1 MSSPIRMITRAE
13 TYLTDKRCLG
23 FDLRIAGRQLLN
35 FARFADDAGHEGP
48 LTVEIAESW
57 ARSAPKQAPITWARR
72 IEVVRPFAKYLQQFD
87 ASTEIPGS
95 NLFGRAHRRL
105 VPHIYTDS
113 EIQELLAAAAELP
126 AIDVLRPIRY
136 VTLFGLLAAT
146 GLRLSEALKI
156 RRIDVDFERNQIT
169 IRETKFHKSRL
180 VPLHPSVTKALRN
193 YAMYRDQWQPVAFSD
208 HFILSSHGCEL
219 KPSTVEYVF
228 KFLRSNLQWV
238 SRSDYPTP
246 RIHDLRHSF
255 ICNRVLLWYRQGV
268 NVDNAMP
275 MLSTYVGHAKVTD
288 TYWYLTGIPEL
299 MAIAAQRFEH
309 FTEGVDHG

>member
-1 MSSPIRMITRAE
+1 MARA
-13 TYLTDKRCLG
+13 G
-23 FDLRIAGRQLLN
+23 
-35 FARFADDAGHEGP
+35 
-48 LTVEIAESW
+48 
-57 ARSAPKQAPITWARR
+57 PKQVPITWARR
-72 IEVVRPFAKYLQQFD
+72 IEIVRPFAKYLQQFD
-87 ASTEIPGS
+87 VSTEIPGS

-105 VPHIYTDS
+105 VPHIYTAP

-126 AIDVLRPIRY
+126 AIDHLRPVRY

-156 RRIDVDFERNQIT
+156 RRVDVNFERSQLT
-169 IRETKFHKSRL
+169 IRETKFRKSRL
-180 VPLHPSVTKALRN
+180 VPLHPSVTQALQN
-193 YAMYRDQWQPVAFSD
+193 YAMCRDQWQPVALSD
-208 HFILSSHGCEL
+208 HFFLSSHSCEL

-238 SRSDYPTP
+238 SRSDYPMP

-275 MLSTYVGHAKVTD
+275 TLSTYVGHAKVTD

-299 MAIAAQRFEH
+299 MTIAAQRFEH
-309 FTEGVDHG
+309 FAEGVDHG